1 MNIREF
7 IRLSENIPE
16 SAVDVAIDEYVK
28 GLHSRRNRI
37 MLKEKLFENM
47 TYEKIAE
54 KHDMSVRQV
63 KNIISDSAQQIV
75 NHLGIE

>member
-1 MNIREF
+1 MRICEF
-7 IRLSENIPE
+7 IRISENIPE
-16 SAVDVAIDEYVK
+16 STVDKAIDEYVK
-28 GLHSRRNRI
+28 GLHSQRNRI